1 MKLVNYFDAHPKVG
15 GLCGELEVESIKG
28 TFSQNFIQA
37 AQYYEYK
44 SAFSPEKPF
53 ESLFGFATALP
64 GAYSM
69 LRLKAIVGS
78 PLDMLFKNV
87 SRPPTEIS
95 CSEANEYLT
104 EDRILCLQLYIKP
117 ERGYL
122 VQYIPD
128 AKAFVD
134 APLNLAMLM
143 KQRRRW
149 INGTF
154 FCTLRVLTNV
164 ASMISCRRN
173 D

>member
-1 MKLVNYFDAHPKVG
+1 
-15 GLCGELEVESIKG
+15 
-28 TFSQNFIQA
+28 
-37 AQYYEYK
+37 
-44 SAFSPEKPF
+44 
-53 ESLFGFATALP
+53 
-64 GAYSM
+64 M
-69 LRLKAIVGS
+69 LRLEAVVGA

-117 ERGYL
+117 EKGYL

-134 APLNLAMLM
+134 APLNLTMLM